1 MYTINIYK
9 FTLLKVGKRKKKYF
23 ELIKSYKHINAKEV
37 SKKSLELS
45 RIYKAWNNYID
56 IVDETTKYEMIKK
69 GMNWNDKIVYKCY

>member
-69 GMNWNDKIVYKCY
+69 GMN

>member
-23 ELIKSYKHINAKEV
+23 ELLESYKHINAKEV

-69 GMNWNDKIVYKCY
+69 GMNWNDKIIY

>member
-23 ELIKSYKHINAKEV
+23 ELLGSYKHIDTKEV

-45 RIYKAWNNYID
+45 KIYNGWNIYSD
-56 IVDETTKYEMIKK
+56 IVDETTKHEIITK
-69 GMNWNDKIVYKCY
+69 GMS

>member
-23 ELIKSYKHINAKEV
+23 ELLESYKHIDAKEV

-45 RIYKAWNNYID
+45 KIHNSWNSYID
-56 IVDETTKYEMIKK
+56 IVDEKTKNEMIKK
-69 GMNWNDKIVYKCY
+69 GMN

>member
-23 ELIKSYKHINAKEV
+23 ELLESYKHIDAKEV

-45 RIYKAWNNYID
+45 KIYNEWNIYSDIID
-56 IVDETTKYEMIKK
+56 ENTNMCMIKK
-69 GMNWNDKIVYKCY
+69 GMN

>member
-23 ELIKSYKHINAKEV
+23 ELLESYKHINAKEV

-45 RIYKAWNNYID
+45 KIYNGWNSYID
-56 IVDETTKYEMIKK
+56 IVDEKTKNEMIKK
-69 GMNWNDKIVYKCY
+69 GMN

>member
-23 ELIKSYKHINAKEV
+23 ELIKSYKHIN
-37 SKKSLELS
+37 SKELS
-45 RIYKAWNNYID
+45 GQAINAKKIYYDNHFYID

-69 GMNWNDKIVYKCY
+69 GMS

>member
-23 ELIKSYKHINAKEV
+23 ELLESYKHINAKEV

-45 RIYKAWNNYID
+45 KIHSNWNNYID
-56 IVDETTKYEMIKK
+56 IVDENTNMCMIKK
-69 GMNWNDKIVYKCY
+69 GMN

>member
-23 ELIKSYKHINAKEV
+23 ELLESYKHINAKEV

-45 RIYKAWNNYID
+45 RIYNGWNSYID
-56 IVDETTKYEMIKK
+56 IVDEKTKNEMIKK
-69 GMNWNDKIVYKCY
+69 GMN